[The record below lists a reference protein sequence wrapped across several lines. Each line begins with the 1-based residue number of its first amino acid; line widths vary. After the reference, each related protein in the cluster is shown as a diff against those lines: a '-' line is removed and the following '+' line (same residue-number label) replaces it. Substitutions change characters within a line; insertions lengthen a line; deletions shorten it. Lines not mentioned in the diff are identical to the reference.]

1 MTTFFACHWS
11 QSQTVVV
18 ALDQTSGAVI
28 ISGKAVALT
37 LIFENVNIAFQVGV
51 VKAGQ
56 SMPLR
61 KSGSIQSCHEI
72 TGICGAI
79 ARISGAGEQHIV
91 FVPIYAEQ
99 FYCYY
104 LILYIR
110 WSPLPAATELITTI
124 RQNAYGAYI

>member
-11 QSQTVVV
+11 QSQIVVV

-28 ISGKAVALT
+28 TSGKAVALA
-37 LIFENVNIAFQVGV
+37 LIFENVNIASQVDV

-61 KSGSIQSCHEI
+61 KSGSIESRHEI

-79 ARISGAGEQHIV
+79 ASISGAGEQNIV
-91 FVPIYAEQ
+91 FVPIY
-99 FYCYY
+99 C
-104 LILYIR
+104 
-110 WSPLPAATELITTI
+110 TVC
-124 RQNAYGAYI
+124 